1 MPVSLSALKSCAP
14 HRDTEIVASTVT
26 VVTAS
31 NQMWTVGMTIGS
43 DRRDIQR
50 VNAVPLASER
60 SSNLAVTLALRNR
73 HPPSVAERSCGFR
86 WVPV

>member
-1 MPVSLSALKSCAP
+1 MLRLLSVLEDLCALPRYRNRRIDRDPVTP
-14 HRDTEIVASTVT
+14 
-26 VVTAS
+26 S
-31 NQMWTVGMTIGS
+31 NQMAKVGVTIGS
-43 DRRDIQR
+43 HRRDIQR